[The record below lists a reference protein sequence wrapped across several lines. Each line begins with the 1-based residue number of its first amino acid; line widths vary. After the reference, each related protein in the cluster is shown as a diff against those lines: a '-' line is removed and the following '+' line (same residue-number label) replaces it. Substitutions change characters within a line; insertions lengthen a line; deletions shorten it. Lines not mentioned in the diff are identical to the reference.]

1 MGLRLHGR
9 LSVVRPATVEDAEW
23 LVAWHADPEVARYWD
38 GETFTREEMVS
49 RLSRRD
55 VDSFIVEAADEPVG
69 YIQAWW
75 EEGSSDQGGIDMF
88 LVPKARGHGL
98 GPDAARALVSHL
110 REDRGWTRV
119 TVDPYE
125 WNGSAIRAWQKAGF
139 VETERRPADVEHAAP
154 WVLMVWEG

>member
-9 LSVVRPATVEDAEW
+9 LSVVRPATVEDAEL
-23 LVAWHADPEVARYWD
+23 LVAWHADPEIARYWD
-38 GETFTREEMVS
+38 GRTFTREEMVS
-49 RLSRRD
+49 RLARRD

-75 EEGSSDQGGIDMF
+75 EEGSPDQGGIDMF

-119 TVDPYE
+119 TVDPYA
-125 WNGSAIRAWQKAGF
+125 WNGSAIRAWQRAGF